1 MILLEP
7 NNVKEYCLTTIK
19 KQWLDTNSALPE
31 FLPEISNEIKLQNEQ
46 YIQAISNDFQKQFAN
61 FPRFRLLRKKWK
73 KNTFHLLNEVL
84 NTETVIN
91 IHQVM
96 DANIID
102 SFQIE
107 LMEFLRHVRIFAPEL
122 SFEGI
127 GQATRNY
134 IVYAMFKQMND
145 LKYGFNI
152 ACFGYSMLYPFTDNY
167 IDSNQFSD
175 SEKAEYN
182 QIIRDKINGK
192 MVHPNSDHQRKTCE
206 LLEAIESAYDRDC
219 DSTIF
224 ALLTMIL
231 DAQKDSMRQQ
241 NAETRLTLD
250 ERLNI
255 SLYKGGV
262 SVLIDQY
269 FAKNEFSEEEL
280 NFYLSFGF
288 FLQLVDDLQDI
299 KEDYKQGNQTIFTL
313 NLHCDETEKI
323 VNRML
328 HFIYQIT
335 NSYQA
340 ANKAFLDFLQA
351 NCYQLVYL
359 SLADSKEFFSKEYL
373 DKIETFSLVTYPF
386 LSNLKND
393 NLILKD
399 YKKTNKYMLI
409 LDEMLIQ

>member
-1 MILLEP
+1 
-7 NNVKEYCLTTIK
+7 VKEYCLTTIK
-19 KQWLDTNSALPE
+19 KQWLDTNSTLPD
-31 FLPEISNEIKLQNEQ
+31 FLPENSKETKSQNEQ
-46 YIQAISNDFQKQFAN
+46 YIQAISNDFQKQFES

-73 KNTFHLLNEVL
+73 KNTFHLLNEAL
-84 NTETVIN
+84 NTETLIN

-96 DANIID
+96 DANNLD
-102 SFQIE
+102 SFQTE

-134 IVYAMFKQMND
+134 VVYGMFKQLNE
-145 LKYGFNI
+145 LKDGFNK

-167 IDSNQFSD
+167 IDSKQFSD
-175 SEKAEYN
+175 TEKAEYN

-192 MVHPNSDHQRKTCE
+192 IVHPSSDHQRKTCE
-206 LLEAIESAYDRDC
+206 LLEAIESVYDRDS

-224 ALLTMIL
+224 TLLIMIL
-231 DAQKDSMRQQ
+231 DAQKDSLRQQ
-241 NAETRLTLD
+241 NSDTILTLD

-269 FAKNEFSEEEL
+269 FAKNEFNEEEL

-299 KEDYKQGNQTIFTL
+299 KEDCRQGNQTIFTL
-313 NLHCDETEKI
+313 NLHFDETEKI
-323 VNRML
+323 VNKML
-328 HFIYQIT
+328 HFIYHIT
-335 NSYQA
+335 NSFQA
-340 ANKAFLDFLQA
+340 KNKEFLDFLQA

-359 SLADSKEFFSKEYL
+359 SLVGSKEYFSKEYL
-373 DKIETFSLVTYPF
+373 DTIERYSLVTYPF
-386 LSNLKND
+386 VNNLKSRKLIFND
-393 NLILKD
+393 IKET
-399 YKKTNKYMLI
+399 KKYMHI